1 MFKELAR
8 DRSCARTSDEL
19 STPIDRTVSEELSEL
34 EQALARQLD
43 SKALFDHLFLPVWCL
58 ILLLCVQES

>member
-1 MFKELAR
+1 MFKESDR
-8 DRSCARTSDEL
+8 DRCRARTSDEL

-43 SKALFDHLFLPVWCL
+43 SKALFVICFCL
-58 ILLLCVQES
+58 YGF